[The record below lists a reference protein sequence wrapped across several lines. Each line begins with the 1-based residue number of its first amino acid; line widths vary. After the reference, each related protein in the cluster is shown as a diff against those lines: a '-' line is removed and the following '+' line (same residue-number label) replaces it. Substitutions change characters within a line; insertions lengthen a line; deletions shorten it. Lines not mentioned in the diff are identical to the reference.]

1 MTSNWGNYP
10 KVDAAIFNPSY
21 IEDFK
26 QLLLKPNTFICR
38 GNGRSY
44 GDVSLD
50 NDIISMLDYAK
61 FIKFD
66 QTAGML
72 SCQGGVLLSEIL
84 DVIVPKGF
92 FLPVT
97 PGTKFITI
105 GGAVAANVHG
115 KNHHVHGSISRHV
128 TSLKILRGDGKTIN
142 CSPDENSGLFWE
154 TFGAMG
160 MTGIILEVE
169 IRLRKIETAYIKVET
184 IKARNLDEVM
194 QLFEDSQ
201 GWTYSVAWI
210 DCLSKGDNLGRSVMM
225 RGEHL
230 LRNEFQRNE
239 KCLSIGKKSNIN
251 VPFFFPGFVLN
262 SFTVKAF
269 NFLFYHKQFKKCK
282 TMIQDYDGF
291 FYPLD
296 AIHHWNRIY
305 GKNGFTQFQCA
316 IPQEYS
322 AQGLKELLECINAEG
337 KGSFL
342 SVLKKFGKSD
352 PDAVN
357 SFPIEGYTLAL
368 DFKIDDQI
376 LSLLKALDVIVKK
389 YKGRIYLA
397 KDAFCSDFD
406 LVRYSKNSVKYF
418 DKKFDSVQAR
428 RINDLQQK
436 GSMSKEFN

>member
-1 MTSNWGNYP
+1 MISNWGNYP
-10 KVDAAIFNPSY
+10 KVDAAIFSPSY
-21 IEDFK
+21 VEDFK
-26 QLLLKPNTFICR
+26 QLLVKPNRFICR

-44 GDVSLD
+44 GDVSLN

-66 QTAGML
+66 PNTGLL
-72 SCQGGVLLSEIL
+72 SCQAGLLLSEIL
-84 DVIVPKGF
+84 DIIVPKGF

-115 KNHHVHGSISRHV
+115 KNHHVDGSISRHV
-128 TSLKILRGDGKTIN
+128 TSLKILRGDGETVN

-169 IRLRKIETAYIKVET
+169 IRLRKIETSYIKVES
-184 IKARNLDEVM
+184 IKAGNLDEVM
-194 QLFEDSQ
+194 RLFEESQ
-201 GWTYSVAWI
+201 EWTYSVAWI
-210 DCLSKGDNLGRSVMM
+210 DCLSKGDNLGRSVMI
-225 RGEHL
+225 RGEHML
-230 LRNEFQRNE
+230 KDEYHRSGN
-239 KCLSIGKKSNIN
+239 CLSIGKKSNIN

-269 NFLFYHKQFKKCK
+269 NFLFYHKQLKKSAK
-282 TMIQDYDGF
+282 LIQHFDGF

-296 AIHHWNRIY
+296 AIHQWNRIY
-305 GKNGFTQFQCA
+305 GKKGFTQFQCA

-322 AQGLKELLECINAEG
+322 AQGIKELLECINTEG

-357 SFPIEGYTLAL
+357 SFPFEGYTLAL
-368 DFKIDDQI
+368 DFKIDKHI
-376 LSLLKALDVIVKK
+376 HSLLKALDDIVKK

-406 LVRYSKNSVKYF
+406 LVRYSNNSVNYF
-418 DKKFDSVQAR
+418 DKKFDSIQAR

-436 GSMSKEFN
+436 GTTGK